1 MIKNTGKTVIVT
13 GACGFI
19 GGAIC
24 IELKQRGHTV
34 IGVDLVH
41 RKHLDPY
48 MDYFFRQDFADIP
61 NMHSPIFND
70 ADVLIHCAGSSE
82 VPFSYDDPSYYYKNN
97 VAKTIN
103 LLHWVA
109 DHPGMHFMFSSSC
122 SIYKWKST
130 PLKEE
135 DTKSP
140 LSPYAKTKWMI
151 EQVIEDFN
159 QAYKL
164 KSTVF
169 RYFNACGAIGDI
181 HGQPSGK
188 SHIFPQLYEGKDAH
202 KFKVYGLGYKTPDS
216 SCIRDYLHIR
226 DIADAHIKAME
237 NSVTGIYNIGSGI
250 GYSVLEILKAAGI
263 TEYMVAEKR
272 PGDADSL
279 IADNSLAKQMLR
291 WTPLHTL
298 NDIIKDLDV
307 WYRSSNYRS
316 AV

>member
-13 GACGFI
+13 GASGFI

-24 IELKQRGHTV
+24 IELKKRGHTV

-48 MDYFFRQDFADIP
+48 MDYFFRQDFEDIP
-61 NMHSPIFND
+61 KMHSPIFSD
-70 ADVLIHCAGSSE
+70 ADALIHCAGSSE
-82 VPFSYDDPSYYYKNN
+82 VSFSYDDPSYYYKNN

-109 DHPGMHFMFSSSC
+109 DNPGMHFMFSSSC

-130 PLKEE
+130 PLIEE

-140 LSPYAKTKWMI
+140 LSPYAKTKWMV
-151 EQVIEDFN
+151 EQIIEDFN

-169 RYFNACGAIGDI
+169 RYFNACGAIGNI
-181 HGQPSGK
+181 HGQPMGK
-188 SHIFPQLYEGKDAH
+188 SHIFPQIYERGNH
-202 KFKVYGLGYKTPDS
+202 PFKVYGLSYKTPDR
-216 SCIRDYLHIR
+216 SCIRDYLHIS
-226 DIADAHIKAME
+226 DIAEAHIKAME
-237 NSVTGIYNIGSGI
+237 NSVTGTYNIGSGV
-250 GYSVLEILKAAGI
+250 GFSVLEILKAAKVEKYI
-263 TEYMVAEKR
+263 IAEKR

-279 IADNSLAKQMLR
+279 VADNSFAKQMLG
-291 WTPLHTL
+291 WTPLLTL
-298 NDIIKDLDV
+298 NNIIQDLDL
-307 WYRSSNYRS
+307 WYQSPNLRS